1 MNINVTD
8 KEGDSIN
15 RVLVIN
21 KKPEEQKHIR
31 EILKNAATEITC
43 VTSIDYA
50 IIELSKKNFDFI
62 ILDASFTET
71 DGSALIDAF
80 QDNTQI
86 PILILSLRA
95 GKDADSTNPADIS
108 VSPSEIPVSN
118 AKNGLLL
125 AQHILQCNERYEP
138 PGAYCYTLAFG
149 NDLVIEPSKRQAYLK
164 GKKLNLTRKEF
175 DMLLC
180 LASNPGRVLTR
191 EQLYR
196 QIWETDTS
204 YNVDELVKAHIK
216 TLRKKL
222 SDADIQYIK
231 NVWGVGYRFDH
242 ETEEDGE

>member
-1 MNINVTD
+1 M
-8 KEGDSIN
+8 
-15 RVLVIN
+15 
-21 KKPEEQKHIR
+21 
-31 EILKNAATEITC
+31 
-43 VTSIDYA
+43 
-50 IIELSKKNFDFI
+50 
-62 ILDASFTET
+62 
-71 DGSALIDAF
+71 
-80 QDNTQI
+80 
-86 PILILSLRA
+86 
-95 GKDADSTNPADIS
+95 
-108 VSPSEIPVSN
+108 
-118 AKNGLLL
+118 
-125 AQHILQCNERYEP
+125 
-138 PGAYCYTLAFG
+138 AFG
-149 NDLVIEPSKRQAYLK
+149 NDLVIEPSKRQAFLK

-175 DMLLC
+175 EMLLC

>member
-1 MNINVTD
+1 MTD
-8 KEGDSIN
+8 KEGDWIN
-15 RVLVIN
+15 CVLVIN
-21 KKPEEQKHIR
+21 KEPEEQKHIR

-43 VTSIDYA
+43 VTSIGYA
-50 IIELSKKNFDFI
+50 IIELSKKKFDFI

-71 DGSALIDAF
+71 DGSALIDAL
-80 QDNTQI
+80 QENTQI

-95 GKDADSTNPADIS
+95 GKDTNSVSPTDIS
-108 VSPSEIPVSN
+108 VSPSEIPISN
-118 AKNGLLL
+118 VKKGLLL
-125 AQHILQCNERYEP
+125 AQHILQRNEHYEP

-149 NDLVIEPSKRQAYLK
+149 NDLVIEPSKRQAFLK

-180 LASNPGRVLTR
+180 LASNPGKVLTR
-191 EQLYR
+191 EQIYG

-204 YNVDELVKAHIK
+204 FNVDDLVKTHIK

-222 SDADIQYIK
+222 TDADIQYIK